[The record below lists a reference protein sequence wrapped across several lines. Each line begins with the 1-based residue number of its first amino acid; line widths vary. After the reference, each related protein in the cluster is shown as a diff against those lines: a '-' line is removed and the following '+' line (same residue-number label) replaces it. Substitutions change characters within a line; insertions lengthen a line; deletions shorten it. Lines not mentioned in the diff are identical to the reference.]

1 MVAAPASSGYLLGNT
16 GYATYHASMDSNK
29 RQLLARSALLVM
41 ASWAGGAGAQDV
53 FPSRPIR
60 FIVPFAPG
68 GIADTMA
75 RVLGKALSDSMGQ
88 PVLIENKPGGG
99 TVIGTE
105 LAVRSKADG
114 YTMLL
119 VSAPLAT
126 NPGLVDKLP
135 YDALRELAPVIALS
149 AQGVVIA
156 VHEKQPYRT
165 FAELMA
171 AARKPDTELAYASAG
186 NGTVM
191 HLVGQL
197 FNAEYQSRFVHVPY
211 RGSAPALQD
220 VAGGQVPMI
229 IDPASTS
236 QTLIKQGRLRALAVT
251 NPTRLRLLPDVPT
264 VRELGFPQGEA
275 VAFSGVMVPAG
286 APPAVVARL
295 NMEFNR
301 AIQLPDVRERLVEQL
316 GGNFAGGTADEFGAM
331 VRAETERWVPLIK
344 RLGLK
349 AG

>member
-1 MVAAPASSGYLLGNT
+1 MNLP
-16 GYATYHASMDSNK
+16 K
-29 RQLLARSALLVM
+29 RQLLALLALAPL
-41 ASWAGGAGAQDV
+41 AGRALAQDM

-60 FIVPFAPG
+60 FIVPFTPG

-75 RVLGKALSDSMGQ
+75 RVLGKAISDAMGQ
-88 PVLIENKPGGG
+88 PVVVENKPGGG

-105 LAVRSKADG
+105 LAVRAKADG
-114 YTMLL
+114 YTLLL

-126 NPGLVDKLP
+126 NPGLVAKLP

-165 FAELMA
+165 FADLVA
-171 AARKPDTELAYASAG
+171 AARKPDAELAYASAG

-197 FNAEYQSRFVHVPY
+197 FNAEYQTRFVHVPY

-220 VAGGQVPMI
+220 AAGGQVPMI

-236 QTLIKQGRLRALAVT
+236 QALIKQGRLRALAVT

-264 VRELGFPQGEA
+264 VRELGFAKAEA

-286 APPAVVARL
+286 TPAAVVARL
-295 NMEFNR
+295 NEEFNR
-301 AIQLPDVRERLVEQL
+301 AILLPDVRERLVEQL
-316 GGNFAGGTADEFGAM
+316 GGNFAGGTPEEFGAM
-331 VRAETERWVPLIK
+331 IRNETERWVPLIR

-349 AG
+349 AD

>member
-1 MVAAPASSGYLLGNT
+1 M
-16 GYATYHASMDSNK
+16 YHAPVNHHK
-29 RQLLARSALLVM
+29 RQLLALLALTPL
-41 ASWAGGAGAQDV
+41 AGMVVAQDV
-53 FPSRPIR
+53 YPSKPIR
-60 FIVPFAPG
+60 FIVPFTPG

-75 RVLGKALSDSMGQ
+75 RVLGKAVSDAMGQ
-88 PVLIENKPGGG
+88 PVVVENKPGGG

-105 LAVRSKADG
+105 LAVRAKPDG
-114 YTMLL
+114 TTMLL

-126 NPGLVDKLP
+126 NPGLVAKLP

-156 VHEKQPYRT
+156 VHEKQPYKT
-165 FAELMA
+165 FAELVA
-171 AARKPDTELAYASAG
+171 AARKPDAELAYASAG

-197 FNAEYQSRFVHVPY
+197 FNAEYQTRFLHVPY

-264 VRELGFPQGEA
+264 VRELGFAKGEA

-286 APPAVVARL
+286 TPPAVVARL
-295 NMEFNR
+295 NEEFNR
-301 AIQLPDVRERLVEQL
+301 AINLPDVRERLVEQL
-316 GGNFAGGTADEFGAM
+316 GGNFAGGTPEEFGTM
-331 VRAETERWVPLIK
+331 VRAETERWVPLIR

-349 AG
+349 AD